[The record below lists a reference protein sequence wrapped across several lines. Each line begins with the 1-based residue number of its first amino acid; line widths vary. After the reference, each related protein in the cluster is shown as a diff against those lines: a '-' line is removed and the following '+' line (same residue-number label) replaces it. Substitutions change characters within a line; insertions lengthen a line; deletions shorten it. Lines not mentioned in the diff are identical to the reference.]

1 LAGLTFEG
9 ARDVFEALGYKKELS
24 NEDYRAR
31 YERNSVAAR
40 VVEAFPKSTWRGD
53 GLELIENPDPNTETP
68 FETAWN
74 SFAKKLNVQTI
85 FKRADILAGL
95 GRYSTVLIVAPGKL
109 SSPLPTSLKPEEV
122 LSLACFAEDEAKI
135 KEFQKDPLKPR
146 LGLPLSYNLKRLD
159 PDNMIEKE
167 VHWSRIVHVADGCL
181 DDHVYGQPRLQRVW
195 NLLDDLEKVT
205 GAGSEAFWLRAH
217 QGYHFD
223 LDKEVELDDTAETQL
238 SDEVDE
244 FVNNIRRAVRTR
256 GVKLTSLGSDV
267 ANFDRNVDSIITQI
281 SSGTGIPKRILVG
294 SEQGQLASEQDRVNW
309 AERVQDRRNEFAGPT
324 VVRQF
329 VDRLIEHGALPEP
342 SDYDV
347 RWPQIFDLSDDER
360 AKIAVKYAEIN
371 QKAGKIVVTVDEIRD
386 LTLGLGALPEEA
398 RKENEETAK
407 AAGTRNKPGIMPG
420 GDTSFQEGRETA

>member
-1 LAGLTFEG
+1 
-9 ARDVFEALGYKKELS
+9 
-24 NEDYRAR
+24 
-31 YERNSVAAR
+31 
-40 VVEAFPKSTWRGD
+40 
-53 GLELIENPDPNTETP
+53 
-68 FETAWN
+68 
-74 SFAKKLNVQTI
+74 
-85 FKRADILAGL
+85 
-95 GRYSTVLIVAPGKL
+95 
-109 SSPLPTSLKPEEV
+109 
-122 LSLACFAEDEAKI
+122 
-135 KEFQKDPLKPR
+135 
-146 LGLPLSYNLKRLD
+146 LD